1 MAAAIADE
9 DNHDDDHKDLE
20 VTGENLGKHDIN
32 FTCMKFK
39 RMILI
44 TNVWFL
50 PFFVNIDIIDLDL
63 NLTIIFTSRQCPG
76 LASGRFD
83 TSSRWR

>member
-1 MAAAIADE
+1 MMI
-9 DNHDDDHKDLE
+9 LRILRL
-20 VTGENLGKHDIN
+20 LGKLGETRH
-32 FTCMKFK
+32 KFYK
-39 RMILI
+39 HEIQRMILI

-50 PFFVNIDIIDLDL
+50 LFFVNVDIIDLDL